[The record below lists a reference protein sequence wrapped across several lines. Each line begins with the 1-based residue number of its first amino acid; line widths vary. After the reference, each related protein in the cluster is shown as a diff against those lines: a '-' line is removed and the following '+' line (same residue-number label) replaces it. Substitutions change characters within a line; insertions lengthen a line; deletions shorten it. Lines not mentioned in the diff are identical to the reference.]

1 MPFLICRK
9 EDGEEI
15 RLAITLKPV
24 VLGRGVETDLR
35 VEDSEVSRAHCAIW
49 MEGSRILIKDL
60 RSRNGTFVNDE
71 RVQEVEL
78 KSGDKVRVGHC
89 EFAIEGDLPR
99 KGTSTIMREVE
110 KEMMDNGK
118 GFRTIL
124 REVVKEVPTATPKQ
138 PPTRST
144 TPPQV

>member
-49 MEGSRILIKDL
+49 M
-60 RSRNGTFVNDE
+60 
-71 RVQEVEL
+71 
-78 KSGDKVRVGHC
+78 
-89 EFAIEGDLPR
+89 
-99 KGTSTIMREVE
+99 
-110 KEMMDNGK
+110 
-118 GFRTIL
+118 
-124 REVVKEVPTATPKQ
+124 
-138 PPTRST
+138 
-144 TPPQV
+144 